1 MEIYE
6 VDSNG
11 LATLLNL
18 KTESNLL
25 LEGQTLKFTHSSQ
38 GTWNYAIKYSLES
51 FTSITPVYHN
61 FTVTT
66 TSTCAATVFDEI
78 ELHPDQDIFNVT
90 LPD

>member
-11 LATLLNL
+11 FATLLNI

-25 LEGQTLKFTHSSQ
+25 LEGQTLKFTHTSQ

-51 FTSITPVYHN
+51 FTSVAPVYHN

-66 TSTCAATVFDEI
+66 TSSCLQTFFD
-78 ELHPDQDIFNVT
+78 
-90 LPD
+90 

>member
-6 VDSNG
+6 VDLNG
-11 LATLLNL
+11 LATVLNL
-18 KTESNLL
+18 KTDSNLF

-51 FTSITPVYHN
+51 FASVAPVYHN

-66 TSTCAATVFDEI
+66 T
-78 ELHPDQDIFNVT
+78 
-90 LPD
+90 